1 MTSANLRRSLSDFRL
16 RLETLTQERRQ
27 QRLIRMRDQTD
38 VDGMQMRQF
47 AMSADLRVLMDRLA
61 AAVTLDIN
69 RYAPP
74 VKPDP
79 AAAPPAPPHAES
91 PLGPYVQD
99 FSRHLM
105 PTLVPHVNSTQM
117 ADPADTYF
125 AHLFHD
131 ELVDLN
137 DEGGLVAYIGSATLP
152 KLKKAYEAFLTSRP
166 GDAMTILR
174 TAQRNDPHNHILAFL
189 MSQLLYHHAARGQQ
203 DALPEARELAQRT
216 LIFSDKLPADK
227 LAAYQYHAIAA
238 ERYFGTDR
246 MMGWLRE
253 SNLLKLEPLTGKHG
267 LLGHRGVHL
276 RSWHLLSTLPFNV
289 WGDDE
294 LNALK
299 ALVNEIVGGGMLY
312 IAMFRQM
319 LVTES
324 NLRKEPIAIVSAI
337 EEQVQEAYR
346 HYMTLAPSMHQ
357 LPITT
362 SRVPW
367 LVRNRYLNTMAT
379 HVHPPGFDHILL
391 HVALS
396 GSSWHTGIYPDA
408 ELRAALDDPNL
419 SYWRIW
425 TQAISPTRETHH
437 DHVLPV
443 NDALDEAQLMA
454 DCDKLYE
461 ELQQAEAEKI
471 KPDVWDM
478 IRPWMVRWNM
488 DHLLA
493 AGTGTTKPRVK
504 FAPTLS
510 PFNTYY
516 RRWGDPMP
524 TGVLS
529 SEMIAD
535 AARRGSF
542 GNLFE
547 VLAAFEGAARLLDDP
562 IHGLMALQKRALNAA
577 KQQEPERFGALKIDD
592 SGPNMAIMLLPLGL
606 LAGMAAAVALS
617 KNWGQAIGLMLVIS
631 GVAGLASV
639 SLTRK

>member
-1 MTSANLRRSLSDFRL
+1 MTSANLRRSLNDFRQ
-16 RLETLTQERRQ
+16 RLETLTQDRRQ

-38 VDGMQMRQF
+38 VNALQMRQF
-47 AMSADLRVLMDRLA
+47 AMSADLNALMTRLA
-61 AAVTLDIN
+61 TAVNLDIN

-74 VKPDP
+74 AVPDP
-79 AAAPPAPPHAES
+79 NAPPAPPAPDSH
-91 PLGPYVQD
+91 LGPYVQD
-99 FSRHLM
+99 FARSLL
-105 PTLVPHVNSTQM
+105 PTLIPHANSTQM

-131 ELVDLN
+131 ELIDLN

-152 KLKKAYEAFLTSRP
+152 KLKKAYEAFLTNRP

-189 MSQLLYHHAARGQQ
+189 MSQLLYHRAARGQQ

-216 LIFSDKLPADK
+216 LIFSDKLPINK
-227 LAAYQYHAIAA
+227 LATYQYHAIAT

-246 MMGWLRE
+246 MMDWLRE
-253 SNLLKLEPLTGKHG
+253 SNLLKLEPLADKQG
-267 LLGHRGVHL
+267 LLAHRGVHL
-276 RSWHLLSTLPFNV
+276 RSWHLLSTLPFGI

-299 ALVNEIVGGGMLY
+299 NLVNDVVGGGMLY
-312 IAMFRQM
+312 MAMFRQM

-324 NLRKEPIAIVSAI
+324 NLRKEPIAIVSLI

-346 HYMTLAPSMHQ
+346 HYMGLAPSMHQ
-357 LPITT
+357 LPIAT

-396 GSSWHTGIYPDA
+396 GASWHTGIYPDN

-461 ELQQAEAEKI
+461 ELQQAETEKI
-471 KPDVWDM
+471 KADMWDM
-478 IRPWMVRWNM
+478 LRPWMVRWNM

-504 FAPTLS
+504 FAPTMN
-510 PFNTYY
+510 PFNNYY

-524 TGVLS
+524 TGILA

-562 IHGLMALQKRALNAA
+562 VHGLVPLQKRALNAA
-577 KQQEPERFGALKIDD
+577 KQQEPERFGALRIDD
-592 SGPNMAIMLLPLGL
+592 SGPNMAVMLLPLGL
-606 LAGMAAAVALS
+606 LAGMAASVALS

-631 GVAGLASV
+631 GVAGLASI
-639 SLTRK
+639 SLTRR